1 MSSERKPSLDVREAC
16 LAEAL
21 KVIETDGVE
30 ALSMR
35 EVARRLGISHQAPYK
50 HFKSR
55 DHILAEIVA
64 RAYDSFAAYLDS
76 HTHADPA
83 GGLAVMGQAYFE
95 YAQRHSLQFRLMFNT
110 TLPDPTLHPEMM
122 AKAKRAFALLRDAIA
137 ELPETRAAE
146 DPAAQADLDAL
157 FVWSTIHGLSTL
169 MHSDATR
176 TLELSDKVEA
186 RALSNT
192 LLRIGTGID
201 KGYHMKPG
209 GTKRPDK
216 LP

>member
-1 MSSERKPSLDVREAC
+1 MTSKCKTSLDVREAC
-16 LAEAL
+16 LAEAV
-21 KVIETDGVE
+21 KVIETEGIE

-35 EVARRLGISHQAPYK
+35 QVARRLGISHQAPYK

-64 RAYDSFAAYLDS
+64 RAYDGFAAYLDS
-76 HTHADPA
+76 RTRADPT
-83 GGLAVMGQAYFE
+83 GGLAVMGRAYFE
-95 YAQRHSLQFRLMFNT
+95 YAQRHPLQFRLMFNT
-110 TLPDPTLHPEMM
+110 ALPDPTLHPEMM

-137 ELPETRAAE
+137 ELPETRATE

-176 TLELSDKVEA
+176 TLELSDEVLA

-192 LLRIGTGID
+192 LLRIGSGID
-201 KGYHMKPG
+201 KGHHAEAHDI
-209 GTKRPDK
+209 KRPGK